1 MSGGGIGLIS
11 GGGVSIGSGGGESI
25 GFTGPWKSGI
35 GGCSIMSD
43 AGATT
48 VPIAYGRAG
57 IGARVGDAPIPN
69 PDATQK
75 KSRRL
80 HIQPDRAHQ
89 LEGIAALDHAGAHAI
104 VEDHLSVF
112 ESVFEMHVDG

>member
-1 MSGGGIGLIS
+1 MIS

-57 IGARVGDAPIPN
+57 IGARVGDALIPIP
-69 PDATQK
+69 T
-75 KSRRL
+75 L
-80 HIQPDRAHQ
+80 HRIKTALAVCAAETDGTDVDR
-89 LEGIAALDHAGAHAI
+89 GRSCTPGPFGPGCCGGSKGPALRDTIIG
-104 VEDHLSVF
+104 LT
-112 ESVFEMHVDG
+112 